1 MATIIMCNVQE
12 LCRAICISEHCLT
25 EIVAYGIVK
34 PEGESVT
41 DWVFTDQDVALIKKA
56 VRLQRDLE
64 LDWLATA
71 LAVSLLEQ
79 IDHLHAD
86 NLYLKQRL
94 KRLESAHIHVL

>member
-1 MATIIMCNVQE
+1 MVTVIMCDVQE
-12 LCRAICISEHCLT
+12 LCRAVHISEQSLS

-34 PEGESVT
+34 PAGESIS
-41 DWVFTDQDVALIKKA
+41 DWVFSDQEVALIKKA

-64 LDWLATA
+64 LDWLATS

-86 NLYLKQRL
+86 NQYLKQRL
-94 KRLESAHIHVL
+94 KRFESGHVHLL